1 MARLETLDTKM
12 RPLPLK
18 GVQVAPPRNH
28 QLKRTADR
36 VRDAAS
42 DDRWRGLYA
51 VLACGILVLDAA
63 GALLDAN
70 DAAQDILGISLSHMR
85 GQELARTLATAA
97 REDGSALPAAERPS
111 QTALRTGQ
119 PQRDVV
125 MGITRHDG
133 GQRWLQVDAVPVRG
147 DSGAVTR
154 VVTSFIDVTAR
165 KQAERD
171 LRESEARKGA
181 ILDTALDAIIAV
193 THEGRIAEFN
203 PAAERLFGYS
213 RAEALGCA
221 VAALIVPPS
230 HRERHK
236 RVRQQHIATGR
247 ATAVGQRIEGW
258 AMRRD
263 GTEFP
268 VEVTT
273 TRIPGANPPVF
284 IGYIRD
290 ITARRK
296 AEEETR
302 LQAEALRYQALHD
315 SLTGLPN
322 RTLFYDRLT
331 QALRATQR
339 SQQPL
344 ALLLVDLDR
353 FKDVNDS
360 LGHDYGDRLLQ
371 QVGARLQTALR
382 ASDTVARL
390 GGDEFA
396 VLLPG
401 SGVEGATQSAHA
413 ILAVLTA
420 PFALSDTPDIAS
432 HHLTIG
438 ASIGIALAPD
448 HGQEDAALLRY
459 ADIAMYMAKRA
470 RNGYMV
476 YAPS

>member
-1 MARLETLDTKM
+1 MS
-12 RPLPLK
+12 
-18 GVQVAPPRNH
+18 PRVS
-28 QLKRTADR
+28 RR
-36 VRDAAS
+36 R
-42 DDRWRGLYA
+42 
-51 VLACGILVLDAA
+51 
-63 GALLDAN
+63 
-70 DAAQDILGISLSHMR
+70 
-85 GQELARTLATAA
+85 
-97 REDGSALPAAERPS
+97 
-111 QTALRTGQ
+111 
-119 PQRDVV
+119 
-125 MGITRHDG
+125 
-133 GQRWLQVDAVPVRG
+133 
-147 DSGAVTR
+147 
-154 VVTSFIDVTAR
+154 
-165 KQAERD
+165 RD

-213 RAEALGCA
+213 RAEALGRE
-221 VAALIVPPS
+221 VAALIVPPN
-230 HRERHK
+230 HRERHE

-247 ATAVGQRIEGW
+247 ATAAGQRIEGW

-290 ITARRK
+290 ITTRRK

-371 QVGARLQTALR
+371 QVGARLQTTLR

-401 SGVEGATQSAHA
+401 AGVEGATQSAHS

-420 PFALSDTPDIAS
+420 PFTLLSNTPDVDG
-432 HHLTIG
+432 HRLTIG

-448 HGQEDAALLRY
+448 HGQEDTALLRY
-459 ADIAMYMAKRA
+459 ADMTMYAVKRA
-470 RNGYMV
+470 GQGYAV

>member
-1 MARLETLDTKM
+1 MRQETDMWLVSVE
-12 RPLPLK
+12 
-18 GVQVAPPRNH
+18 GVQTLARPRKRQVRRVAAH
-28 QLKRTADR
+28 
-36 VRDAAS
+36 VRDTAS
-42 DDRWRGLYA
+42 EDHWRGLYA

-63 GALLDAN
+63 GALYDAN
-70 DAAQDILGISLSHMR
+70 DAAQDILGISLAHIR
-85 GQELARTLATAA
+85 GQELGRTLATAT
-97 REDGSALPAAERPS
+97 REDGSELPAAERPS
-111 QTALRTGQ
+111 QKALRTGQ

-133 GQRWLQVDAVPVRG
+133 GQRWLQVDAVPVRD
-147 DSGAVTR
+147 DSGVVTR

-181 ILDTALDAIIAV
+181 ILDGALDAIITV
-193 THEGRIAEFN
+193 THDGRIAEFN

-213 RAEALGCA
+213 RAEAQGQA
-221 VAALIVPPS
+221 VATLIVPPS
-230 HRERHK
+230 HRERHE
-236 RVRQQHIATGR
+236 RVRQQHIATGQ
-247 ATAVGQRIEGW
+247 ASAVGQRVEGW
-258 AMRRD
+258 AVRRD
-263 GTEFP
+263 GVEFP

-273 TRIPGANPPVF
+273 TRIPDANPPVF

-290 ITARRK
+290 ITARK
-296 AEEETR
+296 KMEEEAQR
-302 LQAEALRYQALHD
+302 QAEALRYQALHD

-360 LGHDYGDRLLQ
+360 LGHDHGDRLLQ

-401 SGVEGATQSAHA
+401 SGVEGATQSAHS

-420 PFALSDTPDIAS
+420 PFALSDNPAVDG
-432 HHLTIG
+432 HRLTIG

-459 ADIAMYMAKRA
+459 ADMTMYAAKRA